1 MRKNITKTLLII
13 SLVLFISNSALAGDT
28 YSGQAVRHSGKAVS
42 HASEGIGNAIVGS
55 GQVTSAVIAVP
66 LIMGSA
72 VGTVS
77 GVAGSTLM
85 DAAASPATCKPL
97 KISDE
102 TVTAGPAPDKVLK
115 SVQGE

>member
-42 HASEGIGNAIVGS
+42 HASQGAGNAIVGS

-66 LIMGSA
+66 LVVGST

-77 GVAGSTLM
+77 GMAGDSLM
-85 DAAASPATCKPL
+85 DAASMPATSEPL
-97 KISDE
+97 TISDE
-102 TVTAGPAPDKVLK
+102 TVTVGPTPDQALK
-115 SVQGE
+115 PEQGE